1 MVWHN
6 TSLGMDCFDR
16 GVVTAYGSGNASIA
30 GRTEIDYDRLNE
42 LAAVDIAGSTGSDYD
57 TKTISKITLGGN
69 TFHIADNVSIAAVDD
84 LKIDV
89 DKIGA
94 ALKAI
99 ANYLKIELDEENN
112 VIEKV
117 RGMGRLRRSQLR
129 TL

>member
-16 GVVTAYGSGNASIA
+16 GLVTAYGSGNASIT

-42 LAAVDIAGSTGSDYD
+42 LAAVDMAYD
-57 TKTISKITLGGN
+57 TKTIDKITVGEN
-69 TFHIADNVSIAAVDD
+69 TFHIADNISIAAVDD

-89 DKIGA
+89 EKTGA